1 MVSEITNEFVA
12 DVQNRVEQDPQQQG
26 KWSRAYLQSTVEGNK
41 EELGVNVALNAALF
55 SNKDLLEELREQ
67 YQVWQ
72 QNIENDGVDPVI
84 SSVVRLAVD
93 GLWLSEVFG
102 IGEISEEM
110 RGRVIRKLFAMLE

>member
-1 MVSEITNEFVA
+1 M
-12 DVQNRVEQDPQQQG
+12 
-26 KWSRAYLQSTVEGNK
+26 
-41 EELGVNVALNAALF
+41 NVALNAALF
-55 SNKDLLEELREQ
+55 SNKDLREELREQ

-110 RGRVIRKLFAMLE
+110 RGRVIGKLFAMLE